1 MSILSRRQK
10 NKIDRFFFETEK
22 LQEEVIS
29 IAAERAAKAE
39 ESADPT
45 ARQAVE
51 HLAPVPHAFGYDDP
65 ELWLQAAKETWDK
78 YGSTQIGEVMR
89 RRYVLNENWIQT
101 TFQCFISD
109 GCYFKYLDEF
119 ILYCALMLAKK
130 GIDLELDDGKMLSE
144 WSKYEAQ

>member
-29 IAAERAAKAE
+29 IAAERAAKVE
-39 ESADPT
+39 KSADPT

-78 YGSTQIGEVMR
+78 YRGTRIGEAMQH
-89 RRYVLNENWIQT
+89 RYALKKNWTQT
-101 TFQCFISD
+101 TYEQFISD

-119 ILYCALMLAKK
+119 ILYAALMLAKK
-130 GIDLELDDGKMLSE
+130 GIDLELDDGKKLSE
-144 WSKYEAQ
+144 WDKYGTQ